1 MDTDLEQFSPN
12 FNFKKGLLP
21 AGTDIAMLFDVFE
34 MIINC
39 EDETL
44 FGGEATLD
52 KIPPL
57 ECQVATEAKITTPLP
72 TKETQ
77 ESVGLNT
84 KKNVPLQPAT
94 TAPPP
99 STAAPPPPTAE
110 PTAGLSESQQVIGGM
125 VEDQVDKAK
134 GEIDTLIPKI
144 EDKVLEQEKTMQGQL
159 SQAEEGLVGKA
170 DVVLEEKDVDTA
182 GSNDPTSAQKMM
194 GTVVESAVDKAKGEI
209 DTLIPKIE
217 DKVLEQEKTMQGQL
231 SQAEEGLV
239 GKADVVLEEKDVDTA
254 GSNDP
259 TSAQK
264 MMGTVVESAVDK
276 AKGQIDS
283 LMPSIENEIVKQEKS
298 LETKLKKAEKSMV
311 EGDEGNDDDET
322 SLESNTPTAQ
332 QKAIGSVVESAVDK
346 AKDQINSL
354 IPTIEDEIMKQ
365 EEEMD
370 GQLSKA
376 ESALL
381 LQTYVVQFVV
391 HVESQEK
398 AEDVAPVLS
407 SNKVE
412 TIMNDALGNQAEVI
426 GIRTDAIT
434 APK

>member
-1 MDTDLEQFSPN
+1 
-12 FNFKKGLLP
+12 
-21 AGTDIAMLFDVFE
+21 MLFDVFE

-354 IPTIEDEIMKQ
+354 IPTIEDEIVKQ

>member
-1 MDTDLEQFSPN
+1 
-12 FNFKKGLLP
+12 
-21 AGTDIAMLFDVFE
+21 MLFDVFE

-44 FGGEATLD
+44 FGGKATLD
-52 KIPPL
+52 DIPPS

-99 STAAPPPPTAE
+99 STAAAPTAEPTAE

-125 VEDQVDKAK
+125 VEDQ
-134 GEIDTLIPKI
+134 
-144 EDKVLEQEKTMQGQL
+144 
-159 SQAEEGLVGKA
+159 
-170 DVVLEEKDVDTA
+170 
-182 GSNDPTSAQKMM
+182 
-194 GTVVESAVDKAKGEI
+194 VDKAKGEI

-354 IPTIEDEIMKQ
+354 IPTIEDEIVKQ

>member
-1 MDTDLEQFSPN
+1 
-12 FNFKKGLLP
+12 
-21 AGTDIAMLFDVFE
+21 
-34 MIINC
+34 
-39 EDETL
+39 
-44 FGGEATLD
+44 
-52 KIPPL
+52 
-57 ECQVATEAKITTPLP
+57 
-72 TKETQ
+72 
-77 ESVGLNT
+77 
-84 KKNVPLQPAT
+84 
-94 TAPPP
+94 
-99 STAAPPPPTAE
+99 
-110 PTAGLSESQQVIGGM
+110 
-125 VEDQVDKAK
+125 
-134 GEIDTLIPKI
+134 
-144 EDKVLEQEKTMQGQL
+144 
-159 SQAEEGLVGKA
+159 
-170 DVVLEEKDVDTA
+170 
-182 GSNDPTSAQKMM
+182 
-194 GTVVESAVDKAKGEI
+194 
-209 DTLIPKIE
+209 
-217 DKVLEQEKTMQGQL
+217 
-231 SQAEEGLV
+231 
-239 GKADVVLEEKDVDTA
+239 
-254 GSNDP
+254 
-259 TSAQK
+259 

-298 LETKLKKAEKSMV
+298 LETKLKKAENSMV
-311 EGDEGNDDDET
+311 EGDEGNDDDDT

-354 IPTIEDEIMKQ
+354 IPTIEDEIVKQ

>member
-99 STAAPPPPTAE
+99 STAAAPTAETTAE

-125 VEDQVDKAK
+125 VEDQ
-134 GEIDTLIPKI
+134 
-144 EDKVLEQEKTMQGQL
+144 
-159 SQAEEGLVGKA
+159 
-170 DVVLEEKDVDTA
+170 
-182 GSNDPTSAQKMM
+182 
-194 GTVVESAVDKAKGEI
+194 VDKAKGEI

>member
-21 AGTDIAMLFDVFE
+21 AGTDIAMLFDVFD

-44 FGGEATLD
+44 FGGKATLD
-52 KIPPL
+52 DIPPS

-84 KKNVPLQPAT
+84 TYDVPYKKNVPLQPAT

-99 STAAPPPPTAE
+99 STAAPTAE

-125 VEDQVDKAK
+125 VEDQ
-134 GEIDTLIPKI
+134 
-144 EDKVLEQEKTMQGQL
+144 
-159 SQAEEGLVGKA
+159 
-170 DVVLEEKDVDTA
+170 
-182 GSNDPTSAQKMM
+182 
-194 GTVVESAVDKAKGEI
+194 VDKAKGEI

-311 EGDEGNDDDET
+311 EGDEGNDDDEP

-332 QKAIGSVVESAVDK
+332 QKAIGSVIESAVDK

-354 IPTIEDEIMKQ
+354 IPTIEDEIVKQ